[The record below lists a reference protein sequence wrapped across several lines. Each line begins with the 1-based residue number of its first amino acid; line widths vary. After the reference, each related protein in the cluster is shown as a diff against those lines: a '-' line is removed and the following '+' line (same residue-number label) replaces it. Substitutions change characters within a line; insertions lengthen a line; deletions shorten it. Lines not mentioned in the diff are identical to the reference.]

1 MKARKALAVTALA
14 AIVGLFATAAD
25 AAVVLKAGH
34 DSPETVPVAK
44 GLAKWAELVEQ
55 RTNGEVKIQVYN
67 NGTAGSASDYAVN
80 CQLGTLDIGAV
91 NQSVMT
97 SFIPDIGAV
106 DIPYLITSYEEAD
119 KLFANNGP
127 LTQYYSNE
135 IANAGINLINM
146 DVWEVGF
153 REFSNSTRA
162 IHTPEDIKGIKLR
175 VMDSKIHQGFWRA
188 LGADPVPMS
197 WGEAYTALQQKA
209 IDGVEN
215 AISVLDGNNIN
226 EVNKYLAMTDHNYSA
241 IFIIMSDKSFKKLS
255 PEQQKIVQDAA
266 REAGKYQREEQ
277 RRQATAA
284 VDNLAKKGMEV
295 TTVDK
300 EAMKKAV
307 AGFLEEQEK
316 EYPEI
321 IKIIK
326 DAQK

>member
-153 REFSNSTRA
+153 REFSN
-162 IHTPEDIKGIKLR
+162 HG
-175 VMDSKIHQGFWRA
+175 
-188 LGADPVPMS
+188 
-197 WGEAYTALQQKA
+197 
-209 IDGVEN
+209 
-215 AISVLDGNNIN
+215 
-226 EVNKYLAMTDHNYSA
+226 
-241 IFIIMSDKSFKKLS
+241 S
-255 PEQQKIVQDAA
+255 PLPI
-266 REAGKYQREEQ
+266 RPY
-277 RRQATAA
+277 
-284 VDNLAKKGMEV
+284 
-295 TTVDK
+295 
-300 EAMKKAV
+300 
-307 AGFLEEQEK
+307 
-316 EYPEI
+316 
-321 IKIIK
+321 
-326 DAQK
+326 